1 MTQKTYPVFLIAFDT
16 VLVFRSNR
24 AGAVYQEHLLKYN
37 IWFLLAIKW
46 LALESDENEAS
57 SKPMWD
63 NQWWCHSL
71 FHLLLIICTML
82 PWYECC
88 WKWIRTLVH
97 TYKHSHTHACL
108 TPMFTCTHFDAYAHP
123 CLGMRMHTQDIALAQ
138 HMHSHVFSSVHCTHT
153 AHTHWYA
160 LTCILISASLTHST
174 CMPICTQMYSHQC
187 IAHTQHV
194 HADKHA
200 HVFSLVHCT
209 HTCMP
214 TDTRFLWKDILFYN
228 QMK

>member
-1 MTQKTYPVFLIAFDT
+1 MTCIRIRWEWSKFKTYVRQSVVMSQFVPFATDNLYDVAMIR
-16 VLVFRSNR
+16 V
-24 AGAVYQEHLLKYN
+24 LLKVDQDPCAH
-37 IWFLLAIKW
+37 I
-46 LALESDENEAS
+46 
-57 SKPMWD
+57 
-63 NQWWCHSL
+63 Q
-71 FHLLLIICTML
+71 
-82 PWYECC
+82 
-88 WKWIRTLVH
+88 TL
-97 TYKHSHTHACL
+97 SHTCMLNTHVYMHTLWCVR
-108 TPMFTCTHFDAYAHP
+108 TPI

-200 HVFSLVHCT
+200 HVFSSVHCT

>member
-1 MTQKTYPVFLIAFDT
+1 MTCIRIRWEWSKFKTYVRQSVVMSHFVPFATDNLYDVAMIR
-16 VLVFRSNR
+16 V
-24 AGAVYQEHLLKYN
+24 LLKVDQDPCAH
-37 IWFLLAIKW
+37 I
-46 LALESDENEAS
+46 
-57 SKPMWD
+57 
-63 NQWWCHSL
+63 Q
-71 FHLLLIICTML
+71 
-82 PWYECC
+82 
-88 WKWIRTLVH
+88 TL
-97 TYKHSHTHACL
+97 SHTCMLNTHVYMHTLWCVR
-108 TPMFTCTHFDAYAHP
+108 TPMFRHAH
-123 CLGMRMHTQDIALAQ
+123 A
-138 HMHSHVFSSVHCTHT
+138 HSGHCTRT
-153 AHTHWYA
+153 AHA

-200 HVFSLVHCT
+200 HVFSSVHCT

>member
-63 NQWWCHSL
+63 NQWWCHIL

-97 TYKHSHTHACL
+97 TYKHSHTCMLNTHVYMHTLWCVR
-108 TPMFTCTHFDAYAHP
+108 TPMFRHAH
-123 CLGMRMHTQDIALAQ
+123 A
-138 HMHSHVFSSVHCTHT
+138 HSGHCTRT
-153 AHTHWYA
+153 AHA

-200 HVFSLVHCT
+200 HVFSSVHCT